1 MPGENG
7 VLAKGDRFFNFVW
20 YYNCP
25 ENSREFIEYM
35 TDTDGYFHVNTL
47 PIGKMRPDTWEKLKA
62 HAREV
67 LNPPFLELVNK
78 TARPFISTVRDCA
91 APRAMFYNNRLVLAG
106 EALSL
111 YRPHTGI
118 SVNQCALDC
127 LQLRRVLQGE
137 MTAQQWEE
145 GVLWTQKTT
154 RLMAIVY
161 GEFFQSG
168 LLSLRFLFGIL
179 RFVLAMI
186 LSRLVMLRRFLSS

>member
-1 MPGENG
+1 MPGDNG
-7 VLAKGDRFFNFVW
+7 VLTKGERSFNYVW

-25 ENSREFIEYM
+25 EGSREFTEYM
-35 TDTDGYFHVNTL
+35 TDTDGHSHLNTL
-47 PIGKMRPDTWEKLKA
+47 PVGKMRPDTWEKLKA

-78 TARPFISTVRDCA
+78 TENPFISAVRDCA
-91 APRAMFYNNRLVLAG
+91 APRAMFYDNRLLLVG

-118 SVNQCALDC
+118 NVNQTTLNC
-127 LQLRRVLQGE
+127 LQLRKVLQGE

-145 GVLWTQKTT
+145 SVLWTQRTT

-168 LLSLRFLFGIL
+168 ILSLRFISSIL
-179 RFVLAMI
+179 RFALAMI
-186 LSRLVMLRRFLSS
+186 LSRLVMLRRLLL